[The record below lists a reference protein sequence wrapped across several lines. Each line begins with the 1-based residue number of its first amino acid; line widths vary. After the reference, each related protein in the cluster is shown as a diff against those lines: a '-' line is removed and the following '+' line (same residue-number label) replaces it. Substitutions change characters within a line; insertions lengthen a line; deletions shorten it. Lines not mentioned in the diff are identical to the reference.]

1 MKGIVSKLTSC
12 FAFSAASLF
21 SGQALA
27 EDIMFNVNGY
37 TLNANQQLLR
47 FSAIA
52 FDEGKITRLYTHGP
66 DLSKRQNQKRY
77 ENIIDGQ
84 GQTMLPGLIDAHGH
98 VMNYGRAVSNVDLVG
113 TTSLKQAKQRIRS
126 QLSKSPSGW
135 VLGRGWNQELWEVKQ
150 FPHASDIDEIIAD
163 RPVVLTRI
171 DGHAVWVNK
180 KALAL
185 AGITAKTKD
194 PKGGEIIRDASGEPT
209 GILVDNAMSLVY
221 DIMPQPSH
229 EQRKAFLLQGMK
241 ALAATGLTSV
251 HDAGIGPETI
261 AAYHDLQANA
271 QMPIRVYGMLD
282 VTADGYEAL
291 LEKGPY
297 QTDDAM
303 FALRSVKISA
313 DGALGSRG
321 AALHDDYSDRAGQKG
336 LLLHTIPNL
345 NKHVEA
351 SMEAGFQ
358 VNTHAIGDRANTLV
372 LDAYAKGFEDK
383 EKVALRHRVEH
394 AQVIRPDELQRFADL
409 KMIAS
414 MQPTHATSDKNM
426 AEDRLGKARMQ
437 GAYAWASLQK
447 LGVLLAGG
455 SDFPIEPAEP
465 FYGLHAAV
473 TRQDRNNQ
481 PLGGWYANEAVDRE
495 TALAMFTYNAAYAAH
510 QEALI
515 GTLEIDKQADF
526 ILIEEDYF
534 KVKPEAIWKIKVNQ
548 TWVAGKRV
556 H

>member
-1 MKGIVSKLTSC
+1 M
-12 FAFSAASLF
+12 
-21 SGQALA
+21 
-27 EDIMFNVNGY
+27 
-37 TLNANQQLLR
+37 
-47 FSAIA
+47 
-52 FDEGKITRLYTHGP
+52 
-66 DLSKRQNQKRY
+66 
-77 ENIIDGQ
+77 
-84 GQTMLPGLIDAHGH
+84 
-98 VMNYGRAVSNVDLVG
+98 
-113 TTSLKQAKQRIRS
+113 
-126 QLSKSPSGW
+126 
-135 VLGRGWNQELWEVKQ
+135 
-150 FPHASDIDEIIAD
+150 
-163 RPVVLTRI
+163 
-171 DGHAVWVNK
+171 
-180 KALAL
+180 
-185 AGITAKTKD
+185 
-194 PKGGEIIRDASGEPT
+194 
-209 GILVDNAMSLVY
+209 
-221 DIMPQPSH
+221 
-229 EQRKAFLLQGMK
+229 GMK
-241 ALAATGLTSV
+241 
-251 HDAGIGPETI
+251 P
-261 AAYHDLQANA
+261 YWKKDL
-271 QMPIRVYGMLD
+271 I
-282 VTADGYEAL
+282 
-291 LEKGPY
+291 K
-297 QTDDAM
+297 TDDAM

>member
-1 MKGIVSKLTSC
+1 MKTIMKKLASC
-12 FAFSAASLF
+12 LIFSSAFVLPNNV
-21 SGQALA
+21 LA
-27 EDIMFNVNGY
+27 EDIIFNVKGY
-37 TLNANQQLLR
+37 SLNANQQLLR
-47 FSAIA
+47 FSAIS
-52 FDEGKITRLYTHGP
+52 FEDGKITRLYSYGP
-66 DLSKRQNQKRY
+66 DLTRRENRRRY
-77 ENIIDGQ
+77 DNIIDGK

-98 VMNYGRAVSNVDLVG
+98 VMNYGRAISNVDLVG
-113 TTSLKQAKQRIRS
+113 TSSLKDAKSRIQK

-135 VLGRGWNQELWEVKQ
+135 VLGRGWNQELWDVKQ
-150 FPHASDIDEIIAD
+150 FPHASDIDEIVAE

-171 DGHAVWVNK
+171 DGHAVWVNS

-185 AGITAKTKD
+185 AGITAKTPEPD
-194 PKGGEIIRDASGEPT
+194 GGEIIRGDDGKPT

-221 DIMPQPSH
+221 NIMPQPTL
-229 EQRKAFLLQGMK
+229 EERKAFLKQGMK

-251 HDAGIGPETI
+251 HDAGIGSKTI
-261 AAYHDLQANA
+261 TAYHDLQAKGE
-271 QMPIRVYGMLD
+271 MPIRVYGMLD
-282 VTADGYEAL
+282 VTSEGHEAVFK
-291 LEKGPY
+291 KGPY

-321 AALHDDYSDRAGQKG
+321 AALHADYSDRAGQKG
-336 LLLHTIPNL
+336 LLLHSVPNL
-345 NKHVEA
+345 NKHVA
-351 SMEAGFQ
+351 AAMEAGFQ

-372 LDAYAKGFEDK
+372 LDAYAKWANDK
-383 EKVALRHRVEH
+383 EKMALRHRIEH

-409 KMIAS
+409 NMIAS

-426 AEDRLGKARMQ
+426 AEDRLGKERMK
-437 GAYAWASLQK
+437 GAYAWASLKK

-510 QEALI
+510 QEDLI
-515 GTLEIDKQADF
+515 GELAIGKQADF

-534 KVKPEAIWKIKVNQ
+534 KVKPEAIWKVKVNE